1 MTTFYPALSTF
12 EVMAA
17 ETPAIGCLGLFG
29 HEIVGV
35 GAAPEHEPESD
46 DIELRVAPAGVS
58 VRGRYWREGRYLK
71 ATVHIQAAGAAPQT
85 VTLQVDLRR
94 IGQALKR
101 WHARQHGGS
110 SARIGGWPGS
120 FLKSVKKIGKSQL
133 VSKVANAVKSV
144 AKSKLTGAALGAT
157 AVVFPPVGVPAAA
170 AYATANAAISA
181 VEQAKDVK
189 NQARRVLATG
199 TAQEKALLNMRAGDI
214 AATLRQADVARNNLR
229 EIARRAQQG
238 DFAAKKTARIFSH
251 VMAHRNRV
259 EQFAKKASGQQ
270 PTPGVLVTE
279 LGKIVPGTWLLAKA
293 EQVGLPAQLLAARP
307 SPVARVPAPRVRAR
321 QLPRKVKR

>member
-1 MTTFYPALSTF
+1 MTNYYPALSTF

-17 ETPAIGCLGLFG
+17 EAPAIGCLGLFG
-29 HEIVGV
+29 HEIVG
-35 GAAPEHEPESD
+35 ANPEPND
-46 DIELRVAPAGVS
+46 FELRVAPSDVS

-85 VTLQVDLRR
+85 VTVQVDLRR

-101 WHARQHGGS
+101 WHKRLHGS
-110 SARIGGWPGS
+110 STPRVGGWPGS
-120 FLKSVKKIGKSQL
+120 FLKSVKKIGKSEL
-133 VSKVANAVKSV
+133 LSKVANAVKTV

-157 AVVFPPVGVPAAA
+157 AVIFPPVGVPAAA

-181 VEQAKDVK
+181 IEQAKNVK
-189 NQARRVLATG
+189 DQARRVLATG
-199 TAQEKALLNMRAGDI
+199 TPQQKALLNMRSGDV
-214 AATLRQADVARNNLR
+214 AATLRQADVARGKLR

-238 DFAAKKTARIFSH
+238 DLAAKKTARIFSH

-259 EQFAKKASGQQ
+259 EQFAKKEAGTQS
-270 PTPGVLVTE
+270 TPGLLVTE

-293 EQVGLPAQLLAARP
+293 EEVGLPAQLIAARP
-307 SPVARVPAPRVRAR
+307 INSPRLPSARVRRR
-321 QLPRKVKR
+321 QLRGKVKR